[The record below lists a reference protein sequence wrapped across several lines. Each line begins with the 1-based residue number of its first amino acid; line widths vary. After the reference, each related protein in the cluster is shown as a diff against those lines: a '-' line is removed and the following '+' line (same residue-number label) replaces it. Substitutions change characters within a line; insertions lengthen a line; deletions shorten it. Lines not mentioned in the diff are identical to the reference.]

1 MNLFELGATLG
12 LDTTKFNDGLNDA
25 EKKSNKSGGQIGGAI
40 NKGMGIVA
48 GALAVGATGAIGFG
62 SNFESSMSQVA
73 ATMGITADKS
83 NKEFKVLSDA
93 AKKAGST
100 TKYSA
105 SEASEALN
113 YLALAGYDA
122 GTSASML
129 PKVLNLASAGGLD
142 LAYASDLVTD
152 SMSALGLKT
161 EEADGFIDQLAKTS
175 QKSNTGVGQLGEAIL
190 TVGGTAK
197 TLAGGTV
204 ELNTQLGIL
213 ADNGIKGAEGGT
225 ALRNIILSLSSP
237 TDKAAEAMKK
247 MGLEVHDANGNMR
260 STNDIFTDLNGIL
273 STMTQK
279 KQTEVLSTIFNKVD
293 LKSANALL
301 AGSGD
306 RFKELS
312 GHISASDGAAQ
323 SMADTMS
330 KNLAGSFKNF
340 MSKVES
346 LGIAV
351 YEKFQVPLTNAVNK
365 GIEVLGDIIT
375 KFENGDLD
383 GIITGIGVAVG
394 TLTGLFVALKAVQ
407 IGQAILTWIANFV
420 KLASTQ
426 GIVTAAQ
433 WALNIAMTAN
443 PIGIII
449 VAIGALIGAL
459 VALFAFNED
468 FRNMVIGAWNAIKEA
483 GVAVWEW
490 LVKTFTETIPQAFSD
505 MYVWFAELPSKIGEW
520 FTQAWEK
527 TKEWAVNM
535 WNSAIETGTNFINS
549 IVEFFQTLP
558 ERVGE
563 FIGYTLTKIVVWSI
577 EMWTKAREMA
587 SKFVENIITFFKE
600 LPGKVWTWITN
611 TYNKVVTWGNNMWN
625 KAKETGSKFING
637 IITFISELPGKLW
650 KLLTDTITKVINFRN
665 DMISKAKEVAR
676 EFTKWLI
683 DGVKELPSKFFSI
696 GSDIVKGVWNGI
708 TGMGKWLTDK
718 VSGFFGGIVS
728 GAKKA
733 LGIHSPS
740 RVFRDVIGKQIPA
753 GVEVGI
759 EQGMPNLERTLDK
772 EMFGLTQGYDFNANI
787 NPIGQNTPK
796 DVKIELRIE
805 NFVNNTKAD
814 IEEITEQIA
823 FSIEKKRYAL
833 GGI

>member
-1 MNLFELGATLG
+1 MNLFELGAILG
-12 LDTTKFNDGLNDA
+12 LDTTKFNDGLDDA
-25 EKKSNKSGGQIGGAI
+25 EKKSNKSGGQIGSAI
-40 NKGMGIVA
+40 NKGMKVVT
-48 GALAVGATGAIGFG
+48 GALVVGATGSIAFG

-83 NKEFKVLSDA
+83 NKDFKILSDA
-93 AKKAGST
+93 AKNAGST
-100 TKYSA
+100 TKFSA
-105 SEASEALN
+105 SEASDALN
-113 YLALAGYDA
+113 FLALAGYDA
-122 GTSASML
+122 STAASTL
-129 PKVLNLASAGGLD
+129 PTVLNLASAGGLD

-152 SMSALGLKT
+152 SMSALGLQTSDANKFVD
-161 EEADGFIDQLAKTS
+161 ELAKTS
-175 QKSNTGVGQLGEAIL
+175 QKSNTDVGQLGEAIL

-225 ALRNIILSLSSP
+225 ALRNIILSLSAP
-237 TDKAAEAMKK
+237 TDAAALAMKN

-260 STNDIFTDLNGIL
+260 STNDIFTDLDGIL

-279 KQTEVLSTIFNKVD
+279 EQTEVLNTIFNKVD

-306 RFKELS
+306 RFRELS
-312 GHISASDGAAQ
+312 GHITDSDGAAHG
-323 SMADTMS
+323 MADTMS
-330 KNLAGSFKNF
+330 NNLAGSFKNF

-346 LGIAV
+346 LGIAI

-365 GIEVLGDIIT
+365 GIEVLGDIT
-375 KFENGDLD
+375 AKFENGDLE
-383 GIITGIGVAVG
+383 GTITGIGVSVG
-394 TLTGLFVALKAVQ
+394 ILTGLFVSLKAVQ
-407 IGQAILTWIANFV
+407 IGQAVLTWIANFV
-420 KLASTQ
+420 SLASTQ

-459 VALFAFNED
+459 VALFVFNED
-468 FRNMVIGAWNAIKEA
+468 FKNMVIGAWEAIKEA
-483 GVAVWEW
+483 GVFVWDW
-490 LVKTFTETIPQAFSD
+490 LVKTFTETIPQAFTD
-505 MYVWFAELPSKIGEW
+505 MYVWFTELPSKIGEW
-520 FTQAWEK
+520 FNQAWEK
-527 TKEWAVNM
+527 TKQWGIDM

-577 EMWTKAREMA
+577 EMWAKAREMA
-587 SKFVENIITFFKE
+587 SKFVENVITFFKE
-600 LPGKVWTWITN
+600 LPGKIWTWVTN
-611 TYNKVVTWGNNMWN
+611 TYNKVVTWGSNMLAKARETGSRFVENVINFFKELPGKIWTWLSNTIQKAATFVTEMGN
-625 KAKETGSKFING
+625 KAKEAG
-637 IITFISELPGKLW
+637 
-650 KLLTDTITKVINFRN
+650 
-665 DMISKAKEVAR
+665 R
-676 EFTKWLI
+676 EFTKFI
-683 DGVKELPSKFFSI
+683 VDGVKGLPDKFFSI

-759 EQGMPNLERTLDK
+759 EQGMPGLERTLDK
-772 EMFGLTQGYDFNANI
+772 EMFGLTQGYDFNANMSQT
-787 NPIGQNTPK
+787 GQNTPK